1 MFAKL
6 RWIAIALVATLAAF
20 AGGTISGT
28 IQAQAVSAQ
37 SFTVTGLGSECL
49 DGYKS
54 YLIYDY
60 TEDESDAC
68 SFEVRVTSPKTKRV
82 VQLQYYFEGKWQ
94 NGATS
99 VVTNSST
106 GKAKIKPWSTYY
118 DEELEE
124 DFWADGVYVFRFVS
138 AKSGSQKAWT
148 SSNFVIEF
156 TPVEPDDSEYLD
168 ENGCIIDE
176 EYWDDL
182 DETCYPL
189 Y

>member
-37 SFTVTGLGSECL
+37 TFTVTGVGAECL

-68 SFEVRVTSPKTKRV
+68 SFEVKVTSPKTKRV
-82 VQLQYYFEGKWQ
+82 VQMQYFYDGKWQ
-94 NGATS
+94 NGSAP
-99 VVTNSST
+99 VLTNASS
-106 GKAKIKPWSTYY
+106 GKAKVTPWSTYY
-118 DEELEE
+118 DEDLE
-124 DFWADGVYVFRFVS
+124 DTFWAEGVFVYRLVS

-156 TPVEPDDSEYLD
+156 TPIEADNSDYLD

-176 EYWDDL
+176 EYWDDI
-182 DETCYPL
+182 DEMCYPL
-189 Y
+189 

>member
-1 MFAKL
+1 VFAKL
-6 RWIAIALVATLAAF
+6 RWIAVALVATLAAF

-37 SFTVTGLGSECL
+37 SFTVTGLGAECL

-68 SFEVRVTSPKTKRV
+68 AFEVRVTSPKTKRV
-82 VQLQYYFEGKWQ
+82 VQLQYYYDGKWQ
-94 NGATS
+94 NGAS
-99 VVTNSST
+99 PVVTNVST
-106 GKAKIKPWSTYY
+106 GKAKVKPWSTYY
-118 DEELEE
+118 DEDLE
-124 DFWADGVYVFRFVS
+124 DSFWADVVS
-138 AKSGSQKAWT
+138 AKSGSQKSWT
-148 SSNFVIEF
+148 SPNFVIEF
-156 TPVEPDDSEYLD
+156 TPIEADDSEYLD

>member
-6 RWIAIALVATLAAF
+6 RSIAVALLATLAAF

-28 IQAQAVSAQ
+28 IQAQAVTAQ
-37 SFTVTGLGSECL
+37 SFTVTGLGAECL

-68 SFEVRVTSPKTKRV
+68 AFEVKVTSPKTKRV
-82 VQLQYYFEGKWQ
+82 VQMQYYYDGKWQ
-94 NGATS
+94 NGSATA
-99 VVTNSST
+99 VTNSST
-106 GKAKIKPWSTYY
+106 GKAKVTPWSTYY
-118 DEELEE
+118 DEDLE
-124 DFWADGVYVFRFVS
+124 DTFWAEGVFVYRFVS

-156 TPVEPDDSEYLD
+156 TPIQADDSDYLD

>member
-20 AGGTISGT
+20 AGGAISGT

-37 SFTVTGLGSECL
+37 TFTVTGVGAECL

-68 SFEVRVTSPKTKRV
+68 SFEVKVTSPKTKRV
-82 VQLQYYFEGKWQ
+82 VQMQYFYDGKWQ
-94 NGATS
+94 NGSAP
-99 VVTNSST
+99 VLTNASS
-106 GKAKIKPWSTYY
+106 GKAKVTPWSTYY
-118 DEELEE
+118 DEDLE
-124 DFWADGVYVFRFVS
+124 DTFWAEGVFVYRFVS

-156 TPVEPDDSEYLD
+156 TPIEADNSDYLD

-176 EYWDDL
+176 EYWDDI
-182 DETCYPL
+182 DEMCYPL
-189 Y
+189 

>member
-1 MFAKL
+1 MISKL
-6 RWIAIALVATLAAF
+6 RWLAIALVATLAAF

-28 IQAQAVSAQ
+28 IQAQAVTAQ
-37 SFTVTGLGSECL
+37 SFTVTGLGADCL

-60 TEDESDAC
+60 TEDESGAC
-68 SFEVRVTSPKTKRV
+68 AFEVKVTQPKTKRT
-82 VQLQYYFEGKWQ
+82 VQMQYYYDGKWQ
-94 NGATS
+94 SGSSPVATS
-99 VVTNSST
+99 TST
-106 GKAKIKPWSTYY
+106 GKAKVTPWSTYY
-118 DEELEE
+118 DDDLE
-124 DFWADGVYVFRFVS
+124 DTFWVDGVFVYRFVS

-156 TPVEPDDSEYLD
+156 TSLETDDSDYLD
-168 ENGCIIDE
+168 EDGCIIDE
-176 EYWDDL
+176 EYWDDI

>member
-37 SFTVTGLGSECL
+37 TFTVTGVGAECL

-68 SFEVRVTSPKTKRV
+68 AFEVKVTQPKTKRV
-82 VQLQYYFEGKWQ
+82 VQLQYYYDGKWQ
-94 NGATS
+94 NGSAAA
-99 VVTNSST
+99 VTNSST
-106 GKAKIKPWSTYY
+106 GKAKITPWSTYY
-118 DEELEE
+118 DEDLE
-124 DFWADGVYVFRFVS
+124 DTFWADGVYVYRFVS

-156 TPVEPDDSEYLD
+156 TPIQADDSDLLD
-168 ENGCIIDE
+168 EYGCIIDE
-176 EYWDDL
+176 EYWDDV
-182 DETCYPL
+182 DETCYPI

>member
-6 RWIAIALVATLAAF
+6 RWIAVALVATLAAF

-28 IQAQAVSAQ
+28 IQAQAITAQ
-37 SFTVTGLGSECL
+37 SFTVTGLGAECL

-68 SFEVRVTSPKTKRV
+68 AFEVKVTQPKTKRV
-82 VQLQYYFEGKWQ
+82 VQLQYYYDGKWQ
-94 NGATS
+94 NGSAAA
-99 VVTNSST
+99 VTNSST
-106 GKAKIKPWSTYY
+106 GKAKITPWSTYY
-118 DEELEE
+118 DEDLE
-124 DFWADGVYVFRFVS
+124 DTFWADGVYVYRFVS

-156 TPVEPDDSEYLD
+156 TPIQADDSDLLD
-168 ENGCIIDE
+168 EYGCIIDE
-176 EYWDDL
+176 EYWDDI

-189 Y
+189 F

>member
-6 RWIAIALVATLAAF
+6 RWIAVALVATLAAF

-37 SFTVTGLGSECL
+37 SFTVTGLGAECL

-68 SFEVRVTSPKTKRV
+68 AFEVRVTSPKTKRV
-82 VQLQYYFEGKWQ
+82 VQLQYYYDGKWQ
-94 NGATS
+94 NGAS
-99 VVTNSST
+99 PVVTNVST
-106 GKAKIKPWSTYY
+106 GKAKVKPWSTYY
-118 DEELEE
+118 DEDLE
-124 DFWADGVYVFRFVS
+124 DSFWADGVYVYRFVS
-138 AKSGSQKAWT
+138 AKSGSQKSWT
-148 SSNFVIEF
+148 SPNFVIEF
-156 TPVEPDDSEYLD
+156 TPVEADDSEYLD

-176 EYWDDL
+176 EYWDDV

>member
-37 SFTVTGLGSECL
+37 TFTVTGVGAECL

-68 SFEVRVTSPKTKRV
+68 SFEVKVTSPKTKRV
-82 VQLQYYFEGKWQ
+82 VQMQYFYDGKWQ
-94 NGATS
+94 NGSAP
-99 VVTNSST
+99 VLTNVST
-106 GKAKIKPWSTYY
+106 GKAKVTPWSTYY
-118 DEELEE
+118 DEDLE
-124 DFWADGVYVFRFVS
+124 DTFWAEGVFVYRFVS

-156 TPVEPDDSEYLD
+156 TPNEADNSDYLD

-176 EYWDDL
+176 EYWDDI
-182 DETCYPL
+182 DEMCYPL
-189 Y
+189 